1 MVCCSTSC
9 DRHGWLGIKYKECES
24 NALSCTFLNIC
35 SHFLSSCTM
44 PLFLSAGARIALYC
58 NVLHCTVAFTL
69 FSAAPT
75 VQLPTRLHSPLS
87 SPPFFLLR
95 CFTSTETE
103 RLIRDGEGGGGG
115 GRIIPVLRPVKT
127 EETVSHSQNNKV
139 TAQGTPSVRSSLCI
153 SLIAVSTAEQR
164 HYKVIVR
171 KAAVEEQLSSKTIY
185 PAMTAQLHLP
195 AFDLSW
201 TVSSK
206 AIHPAMTAQLHLP
219 AFDLSWTLSAAR
231 QSIRL

>member
-103 RLIRDGEGGGGG
+103 RLIRDGEGGGG
-115 GRIIPVLRPVKT
+115 RIIPVLRPVKT

-185 PAMTAQLHLP
+185 PAMR
-195 AFDLSW
+195 
-201 TVSSK
+201 
-206 AIHPAMTAQLHLP
+206 AQLHLP